1 MVKTVEDHLHHREVT
16 ESLWR
21 GGGMALKKK
30 VNPSELTKALAE
42 EWEKPRRSISGE
54 PGKHL
59 RINGKA
65 SRSHGLVEGGEL

>member
-42 EWEKPRRSISGE
+42 EWEQTKE
-54 PGKHL
+54 EHL
-59 RINGKA
+59 R
-65 SRSHGLVEGGEL
+65 